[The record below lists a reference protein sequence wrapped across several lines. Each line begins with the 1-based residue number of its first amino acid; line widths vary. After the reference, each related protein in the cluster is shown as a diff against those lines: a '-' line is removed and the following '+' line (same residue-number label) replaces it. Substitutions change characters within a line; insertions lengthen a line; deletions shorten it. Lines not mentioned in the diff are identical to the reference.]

1 MSSLLRRILQVLL
14 PLIVIGGAAGVA
26 YVMYL
31 NRPAVE
37 TQTPAL
43 QPPGVRVQRVSYDT
57 TNLTVKSQGTVRP
70 RTSSQLVPEISGPV
84 VEVADS
90 FAVGGFF
97 EAGEV
102 LLRIDPYDYQQ
113 AVIAGQ
119 SQLAQTR
126 LRLSQ
131 EEAEADVARR
141 EWEELGRGD
150 ASALTL
156 RQPQVDDARA
166 AVAAAQAALDRANR
180 DLTRAEIRAPYAGR
194 VQSKD
199 VDLGQ
204 FVTKGNAVARIYAV
218 DSAEIRLPLPD
229 EELAYVN
236 VPLSYRG
243 TTGQDGPAVTIS
255 SNFAGRDYTWNG
267 RIVRTESEID
277 PISRMVHVVAEV
289 RDPYAQGDDPSRPPL
304 AAGMFVEA
312 EIEGRTVDEAVVL
325 PWAALRGRD
334 QVLVVDDAN
343 RLRFRQVD
351 ILRSTT
357 DTVVVSSGLAEGE
370 AVCISVLD
378 TVTEGMTVQIID
390 DDLRMAENQAPQPV
404 AAAEPGDAVAAP
416 DWSSSREEQLAF
428 IRRQL
433 DQQDSA
439 TESTSADPVPTD
451 VISRPSA
458 PPGADANG
466 GENTAFSDGTRTV
479 ETAAPQ
485 PVAAA
490 EPGGAVAAPDWRSS
504 REEQLAFIR
513 RQLDQQERTAEI
525 APANPVPTDVISRP
539 SAPPRRG
546 ADGGE
551 NADFTLD
558 PAQSRDEQLAAI
570 RRELARLTGTSASTA
585 VTRPGPPTA
594 ASTRAGLPAGRTGPA
609 ARFRRGDAVRGSRS
623 DRERPETTTL
633 SPPPAPGPE
642 SAPEPVPE
650 PVPEPGPETEEV
662 ELDAPSTTPTPTG
675 PRVAVLPFAN
685 LSRNRGDTEIS
696 GTLTAA
702 LRTALADNDTMGIVP
717 LSATEG
723 AGALAAAEARSAR
736 WLVGG
741 GYQRVG
747 DQLRITARVLEVAGG
762 DLVGSIKV
770 DGTID
775 ALDRLTDEMVEA
787 VRTELGGAADL
798 ISYNERD
805 VDAGLGIALALFANI
820 SQNPEDEKFGQ
831 DLKTAL
837 TAGLQ
842 QVEQVSIVPIEASD
856 DTAALNA
863 ATGLRAAWLISGGY
877 QHVAGQLR
885 VTAHLLD
892 VETGD
897 LIQTIKVDGTTDTVV
912 ELQER
917 VEAALKE
924 AIRNALSAPDI
935 PDAADAQGADART
948 DRNPAVGSHS

>member
-14 PLIVIGGAAGVA
+14 PLIVIGGAAGAA

-31 NRPAVE
+31 NRPPVE
-37 TQTPAL
+37 TQTPVVE
-43 QPPGVRVQRVSYDT
+43 PPGVRVQRVSYDT
-57 TNLTVKSQGTVRP
+57 VNLTVSSQGTVQP

-84 VEVADS
+84 VEVAES

-113 AVIAGQ
+113 AVVAGQ

-126 LRLSQ
+126 LRLAQ

-150 ASALTL
+150 ANALAL

-199 VDLGQ
+199 VDIGQ
-204 FVTKGNAVARIYAV
+204 VVSKGSPVARIYAV

-243 TTGQDGPAVTIS
+243 TTRQDGPAVTIS
-255 SNFAGRDYTWNG
+255 SNFAGREYTWDG

-289 RDPYAQGDDPSRPPL
+289 RDPYALGDDPSRPPL

-312 EIEGRTVDEAVVL
+312 EIEGRTVNEAVVL

-343 RLRFRQVD
+343 RLRFRQVE

-390 DDLRMAENQAPQPV
+390 DALRMAENRPPQP
-404 AAAEPGDAVAAP
+404 
-416 DWSSSREEQLAF
+416 L
-428 IRRQL
+428 
-433 DQQDSA
+433 
-439 TESTSADPVPTD
+439 
-451 VISRPSA
+451 
-458 PPGADANG
+458 
-466 GENTAFSDGTRTV
+466 
-479 ETAAPQ
+479 
-485 PVAAA
+485 AAA

-513 RQLDQQERTAEI
+513 RQLDQQDRTAETVS
-525 APANPVPTDVISRP
+525 ADPVPTDVISRP
-539 SAPPRRG
+539 SAPRRTG
-546 ADGGE
+546 ADGSE
-551 NADFTLD
+551 IAAFTLD
-558 PAQSRDEQLAAI
+558 PAQSREEQLAAI
-570 RRELARLTGTSASTA
+570 RREVARLTGTSATTA
-585 VTRPGPPTA
+585 VTSPGPPTA
-594 ASTRAGLPAGRTGPA
+594 ASARAGLPAGRTGPA
-609 ARFRRGDAVRGSRS
+609 AGLRRGDAVRGSRG
-623 DRERPETTTL
+623 DRGRPETPTL
-633 SPPPAPGPE
+633 SPPPAPVPE
-642 SAPEPVPE
+642 SAPE

-662 ELDAPSTTPTPTG
+662 ELDAPSTTTPPTE

-685 LSRNRGDTEIS
+685 LSRDRGDTEIS

-702 LRTALADNDTMGIVP
+702 LRTALADNDTMGVVP

-747 DQLRITARVLEVAGG
+747 NQLRITARVLEVAGG

-770 DGTID
+770 DGTVD
-775 ALDRLTDEMVEA
+775 ALDRLTDEMVTA
-787 VRTELGGAADL
+787 VRTELGVAADL
-798 ISYNERD
+798 TSHNERD
-805 VDAGLGIALALFANI
+805 PDAGLGIALALFANI
-820 SQNPEDEKFGQ
+820 SQNPEDEKLGQ
-831 DLKTAL
+831 DLKAAL

-842 QVEQVSIVPIEASD
+842 QVEHVLIVPIEASD
-856 DTAALNA
+856 GTAALNA
-863 ATGLRAAWLISGGY
+863 AAGQRAAWLISGGY

-897 LIQTIKVDGTTDTVV
+897 FIQTIKVDGTTDTVV

-924 AIRNALSAPDI
+924 AIRNALSASDT
-935 PDAADAQGADART
+935 PDAADAPGADARM
-948 DRNPAVGSHS
+948 DRP

>member
-131 EEAEADVARR
+131 DEAEADVARR

-204 FVTKGNAVARIYAV
+204 FVTKGSAVARIYAV

-404 AAAEPGDAVAAP
+404 AAAEPGGAVAAP
-416 DWSSSREEQLAF
+416 DWS
-428 IRRQL
+428 
-433 DQQDSA
+433 
-439 TESTSADPVPTD
+439 
-451 VISRPSA
+451 
-458 PPGADANG
+458 
-466 GENTAFSDGTRTV
+466 
-479 ETAAPQ
+479 
-485 PVAAA
+485 
-490 EPGGAVAAPDWRSS
+490 SS